1 MNSKAFSLVE
11 LSIVLV
17 IIGLLTSGV
26 IGSSNLTENAK
37 IRNVVAS
44 LRNIEQEIM
53 AFKIYKGRLP
63 GDCNDDLTFQCNF
76 AYPYDGTN
84 EEYGKPNSISAPFV
98 DLYIEKVSDFQPR
111 NTQSITRDPGGQGII
126 MNNNYAVPSI
136 LNNNKLPIGLNFGMT
151 EAGGENHYRYQINQ
165 DRIFLIIHS
174 YYRELKSDFSEKIDL
189 KMDDGTYNHG
199 VIRGGCIGAGFS
211 RYQVPYNKSQVCEK
225 VIYQTNLHI

>member
-1 MNSKAFSLVE
+1 MNSKAFSLIE

-37 IRNVVAS
+37 IRNVVAN

-63 GDCNDDLTFQCNF
+63 GDCNNDLTFQCDF

-111 NTQSITRDPGGQGII
+111 NTQSITRDPGGQGIV

-151 EAGGENHYRYQINQ
+151 ESGSANHYRYQINQ

-199 VIRGGCIGAGFS
+199 VIRGGCIGTGFS
-211 RYQVPYNKSQVCEK
+211 RYKVPYNKSQVCEK
-225 VIYQTNLHI
+225 VIYQTNLHL